1 MEQPQA
7 QPSAQPQAYAP
18 GAMAMSAAEPI
29 RGQDTLHPDGQYS
42 ALAKWFHWT
51 TVPLLF
57 LALATGLVIRFMKD
71 DAKMGFYALHE
82 SAGLL
87 ILFIAIARLAWRGF
101 SAPPAL
107 PDHIPA
113 SIRRAANFVHHG
125 LYAALVIQ
133 PLLGFFTTNAYGF
146 PMRGATAF
154 LGFIDMPKFMEAN
167 ETLAFVLHWGHS
179 LIGWALPLLLVAHIG
194 GAVYHHALRKDG
206 TLLRML

>member
-1 MEQPQA
+1 MDQA
-7 QPSAQPQAYAP
+7 PATKT
-18 GAMAMSAAEPI
+18 MSAPEPI

-51 TVPLLF
+51 TVPLMF
-57 LALATGLVIRFMKD
+57 LALATGLTIRFMKD
-71 DAKMGFYALHE
+71 DAKMAFYALHE

-101 SAPPAL
+101 STPPLL

-113 SIRRAANFVHHG
+113 RMRLAASAVHHA
-125 LYAALVIQ
+125 LYAALILQ

-146 PMRGATAF
+146 PQQGATAF
-154 LGFIDMPKFMEAN
+154 LGFIDLPKFMDTN
-167 ETLAFVLHWGHS
+167 ETLAIVLHWGHS
-179 LIGWALPLLLVAHIG
+179 LLGWSLPFLLAAHIG
-194 GAVYHHALRKDG
+194 GAIYHHALRRDG